1 MDRPLRFHPFLRPMV
16 WGGRRLGDVLGK
28 PLAPNALYGESW
40 EVSDHPVHRSI
51 AASGPWAGRSL
62 RDLMERERPS
72 LLGTQAAPNA
82 VFPWLIKFLDAYVW
96 LSVQVHP
103 DETAVRK
110 LLPGEGSKTE
120 AWFVIDAAA
129 GSRIYAGLLPGVDK
143 ARLRAALE
151 IGTVADCLHQF
162 APRPGDCVYLPAGT
176 VHAVGGGV
184 LMAEIQQTS
193 DATFRL
199 FDWNRA
205 DHQGKRRTLHIEEA
219 IASIHWDFGPVSPVH
234 AGDFTTPAPA
244 ASANR
249 RQSLVRS
256 PYFVLEYLQSNEP
269 QFLGGSGR
277 LQAAV
282 ILEGTATLE
291 LKGAKEEVSR
301 GQTWLLPASMP
312 EVPCRPRGV
321 LKALLC
327 TLP

>member
-1 MDRPLRFHPFLRPMV
+1 VDRPLRFHPFLRPMV

-28 PLAPNALYGESW
+28 PLAPHTLYGESW
-40 EVSDHPVHRSI
+40 EVSDHPVHRSV

-62 RDLMERERPS
+62 RDLMDDESPS
-72 LLGTQAAPNA
+72 LLGTAATAHA
-82 VFPWLIKFLDAYVW
+82 VFPWLIKFLDANDW

-129 GSRIYAGLLPGVDK
+129 GSQIYAGLLPGVDE

-151 IGTVADCLHQF
+151 NGTVADCLHHF
-162 APRPGDCVYLPAGT
+162 TPRPGDCIYLPAGT

-184 LMAEIQQTS
+184 LIAEIQQTS

-205 DHQGKRRTLHIEEA
+205 DHEGKRRTLHIEEA

-234 AGDFTTPAPA
+234 VQGFATPEPAPD
-244 ASANR
+244 ASR
-249 RQSLVRS
+249 LQTLVRS
-256 PYFVLEYLQSNEP
+256 PYFVLEYFQGSELQVW
-269 QFLGGSGR
+269 GGSGR

-282 ILEGTATLE
+282 ILEGAATLE
-291 LKGAKEEVSR
+291 SKGQKEEVSR
-301 GQTWLLPASMP
+301 GQTWLLPATMP

-321 LKALLC
+321 LKTLRC